1 MRNLSFQG
9 IASEFTFIVNYWYL
23 IGIFYLFIKAIEREK
38 SCTKDKIEPTENI
51 SIAEHLRQIFAVT
64 ISTSFPELDNA
75 PAIITVS
82 TQLKFG
88 DYQCNSAMALSQLLK
103 QKGQTLSPRDIAT
116 RILNAVEP
124 STVVSK
130 LEIAGPGFINIFL
143 NK

>member
-1 MRNLSFQG
+1 MN
-9 IASEFTFIVNYWYL
+9 N
-23 IGIFYLFIKAIEREK
+23 
-38 SCTKDKIEPTENI
+38 DEPIDYI
-51 SIAEHLRQIFAVT
+51 SITEYLRKMFTAT
-64 ISTSFPELDNA
+64 IAACFPHLDNA

-103 QKGQTLSPRDIAT
+103 QKGQTVSPRDIAT
-116 RILNAVEP
+116 RILNAVKP